1 MVKPAVVLVDA
12 ANINE
17 RRSGEYWSF
26 KVRNN
31 GSRKYSKKAGDSKN
45 GWLQIWSY
53 DHFEDCIHHL
63 EEDVP
68 GAVIIC
74 FFDESS
80 VEEFDRTA
88 STNDKKR
95 LIEAW
100 SREDYVSG
108 KILKV
113 PKGFKADYP
122 LVELAQKLDAFVIT
136 ADRFDKPGD
145 PGETQEWRK
154 SERLFYSSFYKSQE
168 WVFENQKAKDELR
181 RSRLLKHEV
190 SGNSF
195 ATETELVETLKF
207 AENFLNEWLADPRNV
222 RPRRYLDS
230 ENLTEN
236 IKVPAEYV
244 AAVAE
249 PEQIV
254 RAYRILKVSRDF
266 KKYQRKSVKV
276 QGRLIETDSGLYIEW
291 FANYS
296 PIRIEPVD
304 KNSFVEHRQSRNFVE
319 VRGELNETSGHPV
332 LKKAS
337 FVRNINFE
345 NLQTPI
351 PKSENLTKP
360 IPKNYTNKKGLI
372 QKPRED
378 PRLPEVVVA
387 RPTRSPIPPPPLPT
401 INGRGP
407 SISRYVLIGLFAVAT
422 FVYLIF
428 GDSIANF
435 FR

>member
-17 RRSGEYWSF
+17 RRRDEYWSF
-26 KVRNN
+26 KVRKD

-53 DHFEDCIHHL
+53 DHFENCIRHL

-74 FFDESS
+74 LFDESS
-80 VEEFDRTA
+80 VETFDRTA
-88 STNDKKR
+88 SLEDRNR

-100 SREDYVSG
+100 SREDYING
-108 KILKV
+108 KIFKV

-122 LVELAQKLDAFVIT
+122 LVELAQKVDAFVIT

-168 WVFENQKAKDELR
+168 WVFENQKAKDERR
-181 RSRLLKHEV
+181 RSRLLKDEIF
-190 SGNSF
+190 GNGF
-195 ATETELVETLKF
+195 AIETEIVETLKF
-207 AENFLNEWLADPRNV
+207 AESFLNEWFADPRNV

-230 ENLTEN
+230 ENLYEK
-236 IKVPAEYV
+236 IVLPVKYVPA
-244 AAVAE
+244 AAK

-254 RAYRILKVSRDF
+254 RAYRILKVNREF
-266 KKYQRKSVKV
+266 KEYQRKSIKI
-276 QGRLIETDSGLYIEW
+276 QGRLIEIDSELYIEW
-291 FANYS
+291 FAKYS

-319 VRGELNETSGHPV
+319 VRGELNESSGHPV

-345 NLQTPI
+345 NLQIPI
-351 PKSENLTKP
+351 PKSVHLTKS
-360 IPKNYTNKKGLI
+360 IPKKYTYKNRLSQG
-372 QKPRED
+372 PREE
-378 PRLPEVVVA
+378 PRLPKVEEA
-387 RPTRSPIPPPPLPT
+387 RHTQPPIPPPPLPT
-401 INGRGP
+401 GTKRGP
-407 SISRYVLIGLFAVAT
+407 LIDRKILIGLFAAAA

-428 GDSIANF
+428 GESIAKF

>member
-1 MVKPAVVLVDA
+1 MLVDA

-26 KVRNN
+26 KVRKN

-100 SREDYVSG
+100 SREDYVNG

-168 WVFENQKAKDELR
+168 WVFENQNAKDERR

-230 ENLTEN
+230 ENLYEN
-236 IKVPAEYV
+236 IIVPVEYV

-249 PEQIV
+249 PEHIV
-254 RAYRILKVSRDF
+254 RAHRILKVSRDF

-276 QGRLIETDSGLYIEW
+276 QGRLIEIDSGIYIEW

-304 KNSFVEHRQSRNFVE
+304 KNSFVEHIQSRSFVE
-319 VRGELNETSGHPV
+319 VRGELNESSGHPV

-372 QKPRED
+372 QGLLEEPS
-378 PRLPEVVVA
+378 LPEVKVNK
-387 RPTRSPIPPPPLPT
+387 PNKLPIPTPPLPT
-401 INGRGP
+401 INRRGP

-422 FVYLIF
+422 FVYFLL
-428 GDSIANF
+428 GESIAKF